1 MASIAVAY
9 WFFDAPDASF
19 VLTTAAAAA
28 VVANPIAA
36 VGVLGVVATHVVV
49 SDYVN
54 FSETEARRSTPL
66 EQKELSNLITVTDDD
81 DLVVVD
87 YKS

>member
-54 FSETEARRSTPL
+54 FSETEARRSTSF
-66 EQKELSNLITVTDDD
+66 EQTELSNHITTADVDGF
-81 DLVVVD
+81 VFVD
-87 YKS
+87 YYP